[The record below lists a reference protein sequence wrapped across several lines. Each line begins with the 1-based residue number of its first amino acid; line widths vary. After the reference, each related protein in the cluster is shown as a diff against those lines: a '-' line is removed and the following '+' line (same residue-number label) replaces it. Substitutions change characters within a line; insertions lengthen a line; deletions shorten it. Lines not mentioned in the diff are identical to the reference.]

1 MTTITIPKEL
11 TNKGDL
17 VIIPRKEY
25 EEFLSLKKLIPVFRP
40 TRYDLR
46 TLEQG
51 RKTIREGQYTEW
63 RVLKHELA
71 NLRNRP
77 RRKTT

>member
-1 MTTITIPKEL
+1 MTIITIPKEL
-11 TNKGDL
+11 MNKGEL

-25 EEFLSLKKLIPVFRP
+25 EEFLTLKKAVPFFKP

-46 TLEQG
+46 ALERG
-51 RKTIREGQYTEW
+51 RKAMREGRYTEW
-63 RVLKHELA
+63 RVLKHELE
-71 NLRNRP
+71 NLHKRP

>member
-11 TNKGDL
+11 TNKGEL
-17 VIIPRKEY
+17 VIIPRREY
-25 EEFLSLKKLIPVFRP
+25 EEFLSLKKLIPVFKP
-40 TRYDLR
+40 TRYNIR
-46 TLEQG
+46 ALEQG
-51 RKTIREGQYTEW
+51 RKAIHEGRYTEW